1 MSNLFG
7 GETDDSGTLVNFG
20 DDTVTGGSGEDE
32 HVFDPTYGGTYTGG
46 GNEENVFDPT
56 FGGTMKVDGG
66 GYDFGNIFKNV
77 NVKDVNDYLK
87 GNRGLLSLIGGA
99 GLTALGVGDAK
110 KTPTIYQGGIP
121 NLVATRNMIS
131 APPVGR
137 RPGAGGID
145 YGGDVTYTRAPK
157 GQDPWA
163 NLRGDSARIIDP
175 QGQANVLKGTGGT
188 DPQSMAN
195 KISYNLPQGWSSYGP
210 QEKIA
215 WFNANNVT
223 YDQLRAAGVPQ
234 SDIDYMWSNGYT
246 SGRPANWGKTT
257 TTGGSTVTTGGT
269 SDVTGGS
276 SVVTGGSD
284 TVSGGAGLD
293 SIITGGT
300 VLDSITGGSGADT
313 ISSGSGADTISSGSG
328 SDSIT
333 GGSGIDDL
341 VAAQNQAQTQADTIG
356 LKLPSDWSTYDAA
369 KKIAWFNSNKIT
381 PEQLASAGIDQATID
396 YMKQNGYGSTPA
408 TVTPTQSQGLMSALS
423 QGLTEDKYISNIKD
437 YLTSNSGASDAAVRA
452 QMDAYGISPA
462 DVAKALGQDVNK
474 IQDKYNNAFTQG
486 TAQQKADAYNDL
498 LKQGLTNDQI
508 RASIEKTAGKQTD
521 EDWSY
526 LQNLAK
532 TPPKNAGGSPP
543 APPVVSG
550 TTKSAGLMSA
560 IEQGMSQ
567 DQYISNI
574 KNWLTNNSTASDAEV
589 YKQMKEYGIGAED
602 VASALGVPVST
613 IQGKINA
620 LTQQGDISPAPAIQT
635 DSNLTPKVADQSG
648 GIKDIMDRGISN
660 SIRTVD
666 DLIQQLG
673 NPEVTQETVP
683 SPEVASQSPG
693 LQSALS
699 QGMTQDQYIGN
710 IKGWLTKNSSASD
723 AEVFKQMQE
732 YGIGAED
739 VAAALGVPVS
749 TIENKIQ
756 ALQQPAQ
763 SSGMQSA
770 IKQGMSE
777 DQYIGNIKNWLTQNS
792 TASDSEVFQQMQE
805 YGIGADDV
813 ARALGVPVS
822 VIQSK
827 IDALGGN
834 NYASGGMA
842 QGRYLQGGTDGM
854 ADEIPAQIGED
865 QPAALSHGEFV
876 IPADVV
882 SHMGNGNSDAG
893 AKKLYEMMDRIR
905 MARTGSKEQGKKID
919 PDSFMP
925 GGLAKAYVGGGTVK
939 NFATGGTTT
948 APAGVTGTQA
958 GFSNWAGDYATNL
971 MGQGQALANMPY
983 QAYMGPLTAGPSA
996 LQNKVSQG
1004 LQGVNF
1010 PGTLGQSFTSA
1021 GAPTIGADGQPVGGG
1036 GIASSYMNP
1045 YLKNVLDPQLE
1056 ELRRQSQINL
1066 QPNLAKLT
1074 QAGGYGGGR
1083 QAIMESEANRNLR
1096 TAQNTAMGTGYA
1108 NAYDK
1113 AMQQF
1118 NTEQGQAK
1126 TLADMMAGQGA
1137 TDRAIEAEGV
1147 AADKAQFEEARANP
1161 FKMVQFQ
1168 QSLLSGMPINAMDYT
1183 MQEPSTLQKVASG
1196 VSTVDE
1202 MLRVLYGIDPAKK
1215 K

>member
-1 MSNLFG
+1 MDTTVGDYGDDLNVELSDAADRLAADNKFKADVDLANESTDWLKSVGVTGDYGSDTGVGSSGTSYTFDPSSLSNLSF
-7 GETDDSGTLVNFG
+7 S
-20 DDTVTGGSGEDE
+20 
-32 HVFDPTYGGTYTGG
+32 
-46 GNEENVFDPT
+46 
-56 FGGTMKVDGG
+56 K
-66 GYDFGNIFKNV
+66 
-77 NVKDVNDYLK
+77 VNDYLK
-87 GNRGLLSLIGGA
+87 GNRGLASLLGGA
-99 GLTALGVGDAK
+99 GLAALGAGDPK
-110 KTPTIYQGGIP
+110 RTPTIYQGGIP

-452 QMDAYGISPA
+452 QMDAYGISSA
-462 DVAKALGQDVNK
+462 DVAKALGQDVSK

-567 DQYISNI
+567 DQYIGNI
-574 KNWLTNNSTASDAEV
+574 KDWLNKNSTASDAEV

-635 DSNLTPKVADQSG
+635 DSNLPPKVAD
-648 GIKDIMDRGISN
+648 
-660 SIRTVD
+660 
-666 DLIQQLG
+666 
-673 NPEVTQETVP
+673 
-683 SPEVASQSPG
+683 QSPG

-792 TASDSEVFQQMQE
+792 TASDAEVFQQMQE

-854 ADEIPAQIGED
+854 ADEIPAQIGKD

-905 MARTGSKEQGKKID
+905 MARTGSKEQGKKIN
-919 PDSFMP
+919 PDRFMP

-1066 QPNLAKLT
+1066 QPSLAKLT

-1083 QAIMESEANRNLR
+1083 QAIMESEANRNLL
-1096 TAQNTAMGTGYA
+1096 TAQNTAIGTGYA